1 MSEVKTLATW
11 GPYTVTS
18 DARDI
23 LVEGTKD
30 FEVMSWSHK
39 QAIAADK
46 NQKIDGGGSIW
57 RVKNDE
63 QRTLF
68 LLRWA

>member
-11 GPYTVTS
+11 GPYTLTS

-30 FEVMSWSHK
+30 FEVMSWCHK
-39 QAIAADK
+39 QGIAADIYL
-46 NQKIDGGGSIW
+46 KIDGGGSIW